1 MPRPEMA
8 WIIQQQIKKE
18 MVSYKRAE
26 GKELTAP
33 ACLRRLEEWA
43 QNAGIP
49 ELIPTHA
56 KTIQKK
62 MTQFRAEGIYD
73 TVLREN
79 HRYGNAGPFVVH
91 ELGQKFQLLES
102 LGEKYTQIPLEY
114 ANHAREMTQLYLSTL
129 RTEPVIGLIQKYI
142 MVSEMDLEWT
152 DVQQKTLKAEV
163 FWAHALLKDVS
174 GVDEGSPRY
183 EELELIFQTWK
194 YSDGSP
200 LHPKLQAFRTQC
212 QKEHVVPWVHTVPA
226 EMVAMLPLQNYI
238 RRQRCMNTK

>member
-8 WIIQQQIKKE
+8 WTIQQQIKKE

-73 TVLREN
+73 TVLFAN
-79 HRYGNAGPFVVH
+79 HGYGKRDPFVVH
-91 ELGQKFQLLES
+91 SLEQKFQFFES
-102 LGEKYTQIPLEY
+102 LGEKYNQIPWKY
-114 ANHAREMTQLYLSTL
+114 AGRAREITQLYLSTL
-129 RTEPVIGLIQKYI
+129 RTEPEIGLIRQYI
-142 MVSEMDLEWT
+142 RVSQIDLEWT
-152 DVQQKTLKAEV
+152 DVQQKAVKAEV
-163 FWAHALLKDVS
+163 FWAHELLKDVPD
-174 GVDEGSPRY
+174 VDEGSTRY
-183 EELELIFQTWK
+183 EELELIFRTWK
-194 YSDGSP
+194 DSDSSP
-200 LHPKLQAFRTQC
+200 QVEAFKTQC
-212 QKEHVVPWVHTVPA
+212 QKEHVVPWVQTVPA